1 MYAVETN
8 DLCRKFGLNKDVL
21 KDINLTIGK
30 GEIYGLIGKN
40 GAGKTTFIKI
50 LTTLLLPTSGQ
61 AFINGHNVVMEEKA
75 VRKEIGVVLAN
86 NSSVYSKL
94 SAVDNLVFFSKMYG
108 LSKVERDE
116 KIEKLLKR
124 MDLWDKRNEYVENYS
139 FGMKQKLNII
149 RAMLANPSVLILDE
163 PTNGLDLETKNE
175 LRKNI
180 LEFGREGKTVLLT
193 THDLEEIEV
202 LANRVGILNN
212 GQIEKEGSPSTLKE
226 KFGKTIFDVHIAVEM
241 MGKSIE
247 IIEKKLNCQIVLK
260 ADEQGTGRVLHFVG
274 EKNWDIGYLAH
285 FFTDEGIPVEQIAC
299 KRARLEDVFREV

>member
-1 MYAVETN
+1 MYAIETN
-8 DLCRKFGLNKDVL
+8 DLCRKFGLNKEVL
-21 KDINLTIGK
+21 KDINLGIEK

-61 AFINGHNVVMEEKA
+61 AFINGHNVVLEEKT

-86 NSSVYSKL
+86 NSSMYLKL
-94 SAVDNLVFFSKMYG
+94 SAVDNLVFFSKLYG
-108 LSKVERDE
+108 LKKAERDD
-116 KIEKLLKR
+116 KIEKLLKK

-149 RAMLANPSVLILDE
+149 RAMLADPSVLILDE

-180 LEFGREGKTVLLT
+180 LALRNEGKTVLLT

-212 GQIEKEGSPSTLKE
+212 GQIEKEGSPSSLKE
-226 KFGKTIFDVHIAVEM
+226 KFGKTIFDIHVATEM
-241 MGKSIE
+241 MEKSIE
-247 IIEKKLNCQIVLK
+247 ILERKLNCQIILK
-260 ADEQGTGRVLHFVG
+260 ADEQGTGRLLHFVG
-274 EKNWDIGYLAH
+274 EKNWDIDYITH
-285 FFTDEGIPVEQIAC
+285 FLTNEGIQVEQIAC